1 VNEVNKNIEPETGAW
16 LSIGAYIGLSIIKLI
31 ISYIAGS
38 QALRADGLNNLSD
51 LVVSTAILIGLKISK
66 KPRDHNH
73 PYGHSRAE
81 HISSLVAAFLMMFI
95 GMEVLIEGFHSIV
108 HLKKEAPEWLAAWTG
123 GFSALVMLG
132 VYAFNRRL
140 AKQTKSQAIEAAAK
154 DNLSDALVSIGT
166 VIGIVGAQFQL
177 FWFDPLAAIIVGMMI
192 CKTAWEIFSETSHM
206 LTDGFDEHIL
216 NEYKKEIALVQGVQK
231 VADVKA
237 RMLGNEI
244 ILDVTIQVDPQL
256 NVVKSHEIADRI
268 EAVMKEQHNIQTTHV
283 HVEPAVHVPKRG

>member
-1 VNEVNKNIEPETGAW
+1 MNKNMAPETGAW

-31 ISYIAGS
+31 VSYIAGS

-51 LVVSTAILIGLKISK
+51 IVVSTAILIGLKISK

-81 HISSLVAAFLMMFI
+81 HISSLVAAFLMMSI
-95 GMEVLIEGFHSIV
+95 GIEVLIEGFHSIV
-108 HLKKEAPEWLAAWTG
+108 HLEKEAPEWLAAWTG

-132 VYAFNRRL
+132 VYTFNRRL
-140 AKQTKSQAIEAAAK
+140 AKQTKSQAMEAAAK

-177 FWFDPLAAIIVGMMI
+177 FWFDPLAAIIVGIMI
-192 CKTAWEIFSETSHM
+192 CKTAWGIFSETSHM

-216 NEYKKEIALVQGVQK
+216 NEYKKEISLVQGVRK

-268 EAVMKEQHNIQTTHV
+268 EAIMKEQHNIQTTHV